1 MKKKTKKIEDPKLLV
16 QKRMIRS
23 ILVNNRD
30 LEQKKI
36 YLFLDFDGVINVF
49 LEPGTPE
56 FEAALKKKEFDF
68 ANRDCVARLDRLC
81 HAFPIEIVLSSS
93 WRYSGLEY
101 CREYLMKYGLSED
114 VRFAGTTSI
123 DTLQKRQ
130 LDIADYLVAHKDFNG
145 FLILDDIEMPEF
157 GKADL
162 VMNPLKGFDDEQY
175 AKAYEICTGFLNGTM
190 LY

>member
-1 MKKKTKKIEDPKLLV
+1 MKKKQKKIEDPKFLV
-16 QKRMIRS
+16 HQKMIRS
-23 ILVNNRD
+23 ILMNNRK
-30 LEQKKI
+30 LEPKKI
-36 YLFLDFDGVINVF
+36 YLFLDFDGVVNVF

-68 ANRDCVARLDRLC
+68 ANRDCVARIDRLC
-81 HAFPIEIVLSSS
+81 HTFPIEIVLSSS

-114 VRFAGTTSI
+114 VKFAGTTAI

-130 LDIADYLVAHKDFNG
+130 LDIADYLVAHPDFSG
-145 FLILDDIEMPEF
+145 FLILDDINMSEF

-162 VMNPLKGFDDEQY
+162 VMNPLKGFDDTQY
-175 AKAYEICTGFLNGTM
+175 EKASEICTGFLKGTM
-190 LY
+190 L